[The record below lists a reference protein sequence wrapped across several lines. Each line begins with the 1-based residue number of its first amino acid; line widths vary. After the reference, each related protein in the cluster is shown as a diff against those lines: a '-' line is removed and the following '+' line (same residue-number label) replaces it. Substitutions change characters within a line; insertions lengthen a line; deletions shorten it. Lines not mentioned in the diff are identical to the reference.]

1 MAAATSGADTKRPMG
16 CRARRAASSASGSS
30 VASSSLRTHGVSA
43 VPGLTQLTLIPSA
56 TWSAA
61 MAKVNDRTA
70 PFVALYSARLG
81 KPAVAA
87 IEQVLTITAE
97 REARRGGRAA
107 AANRPLPDKVAANTP
122 PHSSSG
128 I

>member
-16 CRARRAASSASGSS
+16 CRARRAASSAPGSS

-87 IEQVLTITAE
+87 LEQVLTITAE
-97 REARRGGRAA
+97 RAERRTGMGVLGP
-107 AANRPLPDKVAANTP
+107 RPGQDKLT
-122 PHSSSG
+122 SDTLC
-128 I
+128 